1 MIYSSFLTHFVALP
15 CRSPGRKSR
24 GAGTEAEDEGGGYDW
39 GNAQAAQAVKQLQVQ
54 KLPWCGGGGGGG
66 NGGGGGG

>member
-1 MIYSSFLTHFVALP
+1 MGS
-15 CRSPGRKSR
+15 
-24 GAGTEAEDEGGGYDW
+24 
-39 GNAQAAQAVKQLQVQ
+39 AQAAQAVKQLQVQ